1 MTRCLRSALFVGALL
16 VCPWGIAAA
25 TATIVPEH
33 GIAGITLRMT
43 QNQVRAHLGK
53 PTKIT
58 RSHGA
63 LGSVV
68 TRLHYPTL
76 DVDVQV
82 LNGKNIVTR
91 VLTTSSTEHT
101 TSGVGVGSPLAAVKR
116 LSGVHCW
123 WEASS
128 HYCALGDRAK
138 PMRHQT
144 LFWIG
149 PKQRV
154 TLVSVSLTVNS

>member
-1 MTRCLRSALFVGALL
+1 VGTLL
-16 VCPWGIAAA
+16 VGVVAIAAA
-25 TATIVPEH
+25 AATIVPEQ
-33 GIAGITLRMT
+33 GIAGVTLRMT
-43 QNQVRAHLGK
+43 QSQVRADLGR

-68 TRLHYPTL
+68 TRLHYSTL

-82 LNGKNIVTR
+82 LHGEQIVVR
-91 VLTTSSTEHT
+91 VLTTSPTEHT
-101 TSGVGVGSPLAAVKR
+101 TSGIGVGSPLAAVKR

-128 HYCALGDRAK
+128 HYCASGDRFK
-138 PMRHQT
+138 PLSRQT

-154 TLVSVSLTVNS
+154 TLVSVSLIVNS